1 MSEELETLKRIDAK
15 MNQLIAIMKV
25 NGKEKLDTLRKE
37 LQADKDY
44 SKILEIC
51 EQPVSYNR
59 IVEEVM
65 KQTGA
70 GESTVKLKISQLKSK
85 GALMA
90 SRQGREVSYVNSGL
104 LD

>member
-1 MSEELETLKRIDAK
+1 MSEELEALKRIDSK
-15 MNQLIAIMKV
+15 LTQLIAIMKV
-25 NGKEKLDTLRKE
+25 NGKEKLDALKKE
-37 LQADKDY
+37 LESDKDY

-51 EQPVSYNR
+51 EQPVQYNH

-70 GESTVKLKISQLKSK
+70 AERTVKLKISQLKSK
-85 GALMA
+85 GAVTA
-90 SRQGREVSYVNSGL
+90 SRQGREVMYVNSGL